1 LRVFSFAVEST
12 RYCNYSK
19 NKFNNEVT
27 YICPSWVENI
37 PETFTIS
44 IKDDWGELFPEYY
57 YDLTDLG
64 KQNIKYSYNKDTK
77 DFLWVLAV
85 SEKLYLSLLEAGWKP
100 QQARN
105 VLPLATKCDMVMTG
119 FMSDW
124 NHFFDLRS
132 NKYGTGGAHPQ
143 ASELADSLY
152 ETLYLS

>member
-1 LRVFSFAVEST
+1 M
-12 RYCNYSK
+12 YCNYSK
-19 NKFNNEVT
+19 DKFDNEVT
-27 YICPSWVENI
+27 YIIPSWVNAAL
-37 PETFTIS
+37 PTFNT

-57 YDLTDLG
+57 YKLTDLG
-64 KQNIKYSYNKDTK
+64 KQEINYYGNKDLR
-77 DFLWVLAV
+77 DFIYALSV
-85 SEKLYLSLLEAGWKP
+85 SEKIYFSLLNEGWKP

-105 VLPLATKCDMVMTG
+105 ILPLATKCDMVMTG

-124 NHFFDLRS
+124 KHFIDLRS